1 MQALELEL
9 SQVLV
14 VKKENFA
21 IKKNV
26 PRTYKDTYYT
36 HIRWHIRNKGHY
48 YTYKVG
54 VYIRYKGYLLHTYE
68 VQ

>member
-36 HIRWHIRNKGHY
+36 HIRWHIRNKGH
-48 YTYKVG
+48 
-54 VYIRYKGYLLHTYE
+54 ILHI
-68 VQ
+68 